1 MTVQP
6 DLEWQR
12 LWYTLRGR
20 AWTSLAV
27 LGIDGAAG
35 AGDVASRLAMVG
47 NLDKKVPV
55 RVISAL
61 GMSYQDVTGVIAQI
75 SPEASTEPVLTVVA
89 CDSPQVNPA
98 MIPIIQATSGAVL
111 VVRLGDSLLDSVRK
125 TVEVVGREKVL
136 ATVSVG

>member
-1 MTVQP
+1 
-6 DLEWQR
+6 
-12 LWYTLRGR
+12 
-20 AWTSLAV
+20 
-27 LGIDGAAG
+27 
-35 AGDVASRLAMVG
+35 MVG

-75 SPEASTEPVLTVVA
+75 SPEASTEPELTVVA

-98 MIPIIQATSGAVL
+98 MIPIIQAASGAVL